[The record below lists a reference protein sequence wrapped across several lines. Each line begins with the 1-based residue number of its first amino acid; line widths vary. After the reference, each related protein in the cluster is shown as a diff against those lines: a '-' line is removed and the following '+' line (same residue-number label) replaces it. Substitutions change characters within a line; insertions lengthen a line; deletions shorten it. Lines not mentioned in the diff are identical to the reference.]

1 MAPTQPETLAN
12 QASDAP
18 PAYEQR
24 QQGVQSPQSDM
35 EEISLQPMASQPM
48 TPERPHEDSQM
59 GLRGGDRG
67 GMCPGR
73 FCFCVPCPLPCD
85 FCII

>member
-1 MAPTQPETLAN
+1 MAPTQPENPSRLAGN
-12 QASDAP
+12 
-18 PAYEQR
+18 EQR
-24 QQGVQSPQSDM
+24 QQSPQSPM
-35 EEISLQPMASQPM
+35 EEISLQPMAPQPM
-48 TPERPHEDSQM
+48 NPEAPHPESQEM

-73 FCFCVPCPLPCD
+73 FCFCVPCPIPCD

>member
-1 MAPTQPETLAN
+1 MAPAQDHTAIT
-12 QASDAP
+12 AP
-18 PAYEQR
+18 SNEQ
-24 QQGVQSPQSDM
+24 QSQM
-35 EEISLQPMASQPM
+35 QEIVLQPMTTSQPM
-48 TPERPHEDSQM
+48 DPERPHEDSKL

-67 GMCPGR
+67 GICPGR